1 MTLHKNVIAFAVTS
15 LLACGVFAGA
25 AQAAEPALPKD
36 LPAYAPDKPLPVPRI
51 EKKTLANGL
60 EVWVV
65 PRNGVPRV
73 DYVLAARNAGLAAD
87 AADASGFASLL
98 AGLLTEG
105 TARRDSRA
113 VAEAAQG
120 FGGSLSA
127 SASNDGI
134 SVYADALSSHAG
146 SMLDLLAE
154 VVRTPAFPDNEV
166 KLAQANAA
174 QQLKA
179 AEAQPSFRANR
190 AMLSA
195 IYGDHPY
202 ARTQLSEAG
211 IAALNPARLRS
222 EHARRFHPER
232 SLLVITGRV
241 TPAEGF
247 AMAQKAFGDWKGTG
261 AGVAETPAAPRQA
274 QPRFVL
280 LQRDGSVQST
290 LRIGRPALA
299 ATDPD
304 YVAMQFTR
312 ILLGGGF
319 SSRVN
324 LNLREEKGYTYG
336 AGVKLSASRAG
347 GDVVANAD
355 VRNDVTGASLKEFF
369 HEFDR
374 LRNEAVTDK
383 DMEDTKR
390 FIAGDYVISNQLQG
404 AVAATLAKNWLNGLP
419 PEFLGQ
425 YVPTLR
431 ALDAAKVQAVARQYF
446 DPKQQSIVVVGDGKA
461 VADQLKPYG
470 HFQLQSK

>member
-1 MTLHKNVIAFAVTS
+1 MSLHKTVIALTVSS
-15 LLACGVFAGA
+15 LLAFS
-25 AQAAEPALPKD
+25 AQAAEPVLPKE
-36 LPAYAPDKPLPVPRI
+36 LPPYAPDKPLPVPQI

-65 PRNGVPRV
+65 PRDGIPRV
-73 DYVLAARNAGLAAD
+73 DYVFAVRNAGLAAD
-87 AADASGFASLL
+87 PADASGFASLF

-113 VAEAAQG
+113 VAETAQG
-120 FGGSLSA
+120 FGGSVSA
-127 SASNDGI
+127 AASNDGVT
-134 SVYADALSSHAG
+134 VYADALSSHAG
-146 SMLDLLAE
+146 PMLELLAE
-154 VVRTPAFPDNEV
+154 VARQPAFPENEV

-179 AEAQPSFRANR
+179 NEAQPSFRANR

-195 IYGDHPY
+195 IYGTHPY

-211 IAALNPARLRS
+211 IAALNPATLRS
-222 EHARRFHPER
+222 EHARRFHPDR

-247 AMAQKAFGDWKGTG
+247 AMAEKAFGDWKV
-261 AGVAETPAAPRQA
+261 AGGEVADTPAAPRDA
-274 QPRFVL
+274 APRFVV

-290 LRIGRPALA
+290 LRIGRPALR

-304 YVAMQFTR
+304 YVPLQFTR

-336 AGVKLSASRAG
+336 AGVKLGAARAG
-347 GDVVANAD
+347 GEVIAQAD
-355 VRNDVTGASLKEFF
+355 VRNEVTGASVKEFF

-374 LRNEAVTDK
+374 LRNEPVNDK

-390 FIAGDYVISNQLQG
+390 YIAGDYVLSNQLQG
-404 AVAATLAKNWLNGLP
+404 AVAASLAKNWLIGLSA
-419 PEFLGQ
+419 EFLGQ
-425 YVPTLR
+425 FVPQLR
-431 ALDAAKVQAVARQYF
+431 KLDAAKVQSVARQYF
-446 DPKQQSIVVVGDGKA
+446 DPKQQSIVVVGDSKA
-461 VADQLKPYG
+461 IAEQLKPYG
-470 HFQLQSK
+470 NFEVQAK